1 MTPYRSRFRTMVH
14 SLFRISNPKRSQL
27 RNTSQFQF
35 AQSLEYHSI
44 FGIFITLNSA
54 PRQLCQI
61 SIDSLKAALVKL
73 DANVSVEDILS
84 VVQEQEFNH
93 VEVVLRYGQG
103 KSSTTF
109 SNPSHTPDPLAPAPI
124 DSQPS
129 LAKYDFRFVTPTVSK
144 PPWRKSPTTP
154 QCLFSF
160 NPSHPAPAS
169 LPLLFPIPLPVALVP
184 LSTTVSRPLP

>member
-1 MTPYRSRFRTMVH
+1 MMS
-14 SLFRISNPKRSQL
+14 
-27 RNTSQFQF
+27 
-35 AQSLEYHSI
+35 
-44 FGIFITLNSA
+44 
-54 PRQLCQI
+54 QI